1 MKRTLES
8 LINPCVHLLS
18 SKKPGL
24 PKTTQAVRLDKGEL
38 PFPPSDLVI
47 KALIGA
53 VSQINRYPDLM
64 GGSLRDSLAHYTSTQ
79 SEQIIIGNG
88 SDDLIELILKVFVSP
103 GDEVLLPIP
112 TFFVYEFATN
122 VVGGK
127 PIFVPRDAQFDV
139 EIEQLLSQVTAK
151 TKVIFLANP
160 NNPTANLISRE
171 KIISLLKQVDCLVV
185 VDECYYEI
193 AGETVIDLIE
203 EYPHLLVLRS
213 FSKSFGLAGIR
224 LGYAVANATTIDYLY
239 RLAQL
244 FPVNKLA
251 LIAGEAA
258 LQDLN
263 YIQENL
269 KKIYLEREKLKNDLT
284 DLGLIVYPSATN
296 FLFVKTIGISSQE
309 LVEKIAKRE
318 IYVADFG
325 LKQGLDGC
333 YFRTS
338 VGSAKENQQLVEAL
352 KEILVK

>member
-1 MKRTLES
+1 
-8 LINPCVHLLS
+8 
-18 SKKPGL
+18 
-24 PKTTQAVRLDKGEL
+24 VRLDKGEL

-171 KIISLLKQVDCLVV
+171 KIISLSKQVDCLVV

-203 EYPHLLVLRS
+203 EYPHLLVLWS

>member
-1 MKRTLES
+1 
-8 LINPCVHLLS
+8 
-18 SKKPGL
+18 
-24 PKTTQAVRLDKGEL
+24 VRLDKGEL